1 MVIKYVFMLDFH
13 VQQVVVYYCLFLS
26 WCLFL
31 LLFLFVVVVVVVV
44 VLVVVRDSDVGTDC
58 SV

>member
-1 MVIKYVFMLDFH
+1 MLDFH

-31 LLFLFVVVVVVVV
+31 LLSLFVVVV

>member
-13 VQQVVVYYCLFLS
+13 VQQVVVYYCLFLLLS
-26 WCLFL
+26 LF
-31 LLFLFVVVVVVVV
+31 VVVVV